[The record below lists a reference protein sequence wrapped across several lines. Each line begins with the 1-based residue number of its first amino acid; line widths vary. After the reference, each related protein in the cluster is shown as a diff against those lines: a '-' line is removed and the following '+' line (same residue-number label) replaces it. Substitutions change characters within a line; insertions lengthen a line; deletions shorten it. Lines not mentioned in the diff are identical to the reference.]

1 MADTKIS
8 AMTVASSVVA
18 ADIFPLVQSGAN
30 KSSTLTVLSAGV
42 KLLPGG
48 AGTAALPGLTV
59 GATTVGLFSGGTG
72 ATEYLGL
79 VANGVATLRVD
90 AVGLRLQ
97 LGVSVAASDLL
108 HVVGGA
114 GGDILRCSSSLQTVG
129 IKGAPISGYSL
140 TLYPSS
146 NTHLLMANGAGSA
159 SLTATSAGLLSID
172 PIGSAPQ
179 VKINGPAASVLSALN
194 VTQNDDD
201 EPFVDYNG
209 TTAASAAKSL
219 SSWTAGNTI
228 QGFVRVAINGA
239 DFWMPYYNAPT
250 S

>member
-1 MADTKIS
+1 
-8 AMTVASSVVA
+8 
-18 ADIFPLVQSGAN
+18 
-30 KSSTLTVLSAGV
+30 
-42 KLLPGG
+42 
-48 AGTAALPGLTV
+48 
-59 GATTVGLFSGGTG
+59 
-72 ATEYLGL
+72 
-79 VANGVATLRVD
+79 
-90 AVGLRLQ
+90 
-97 LGVSVAASDLL
+97 
-108 HVVGGA
+108 
-114 GGDILRCSSSLQTVG
+114 
-129 IKGAPISGYSL
+129 
-140 TLYPSS
+140 
-146 NTHLLMANGAGSA
+146 MANGAGSA
-159 SLTATSAGLLSID
+159 SLTATSAGLLSIN

-179 VKINGPAASVLSALN
+179 IKINGPAASVLSALN